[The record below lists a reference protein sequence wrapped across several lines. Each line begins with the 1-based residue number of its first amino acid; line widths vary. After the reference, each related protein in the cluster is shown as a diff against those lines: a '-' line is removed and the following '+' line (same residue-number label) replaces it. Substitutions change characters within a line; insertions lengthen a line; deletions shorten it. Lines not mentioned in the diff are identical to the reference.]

1 MRAPAEDAFV
11 WFEDTVSLNAE
22 GTELTFT
29 WHRFRPHVLRS
40 GDTLT
45 PASFSQH
52 KPLEAWTFRTPPG
65 PDCPQHLIYVIS
77 GIWEPSLTRDP
88 GWRKG

>member
-1 MRAPAEDAFV
+1 M
-11 WFEDTVSLNAE
+11 SLNAE